1 MSMGPWSFAGILS
14 QYQQL
19 KVYHSKGIK
28 MARVKQ
34 QTDPSGGSSFTTRD
48 KCQVRV
54 RFSLQYFME
63 RAHP

>member
-19 KVYHSKGIK
+19 KVYHRKGIK
-28 MARVKQ
+28 MARVEQ
-34 QTDPSGGSSFTTRD
+34 QADPSGGSSFTPRD
-48 KCQVRV
+48 KRQARV
-54 RFSLQYFME
+54 RFSLQYCMG